1 MLIAN
6 RSARKVPGPTGMGGV
21 VPALGLALLL
31 GACSRPDVGFVDSM
45 WSPFNRGPTIVTT
58 DSVTVQRVRG
68 NEVESAP
75 MLPEPG
81 NVWPEQEAPRPTLMS
96 GPEEAFRN
104 IPEYR
109 PQLIEPVPPA
119 RSPVPTPNARGSSD
133 PIAPLPAPSQASRV
147 PAAEPPR
154 AVAPPPPPRAEGRV
168 LTDPAGRPAIG
179 TGSAGNITGATQ
191 PGVGSSAVIRDGNV
205 ETWIGPDGQAR
216 TRVVP
221 PR

>member
-1 MLIAN
+1 MPLAI
-6 RSARKVPGPTGMGGV
+6 RSAPAAPDLARIGRA
-21 VPALGLALLL
+21 VPAIGLALLMA
-31 GACSRPDVGFVDSM
+31 ACSRPDTGFVESL
-45 WSPFNRGPTIVTT
+45 WSPFSGARSAVTV

-68 NEVESAP
+68 SDVEFQP
-75 MLPEPG
+75 LLPESG

-119 RSPVPTPNARGSSD
+119 RSPVPTPTARGSGGIGQS
-133 PIAPLPAPSQASRV
+133 LPPPPEASRMPV
-147 PAAEPPR
+147 ARPPT
-154 AVAPPPPPRAEGRV
+154 AVAPPPPPRAEGRA
-168 LTDPAGRPAIG
+168 LTDPSGRPAIG
-179 TGSAGNITGATQ
+179 TGQAGSISGATQ
-191 PGVGSSAVIRDGNV
+191 PGAGTSAIIRDGNV

-216 TRVVP
+216 TRIAP

>member
-1 MLIAN
+1 MPFAIR
-6 RSARKVPGPTGMGGV
+6 RSREAPTTLRPRGA
-21 VPALGLALLL
+21 VPAIGLLLLL
-31 GACSRPDVGFVDSM
+31 GACAQPETGFVENL
-45 WSPFNRGPTIVTT
+45 WSPFSASRSVVTL

-68 NEVESAP
+68 TAVETAP
-75 MLPEPG
+75 LQPEPG

-119 RSPVPTPNARGSSD
+119 RSPVPTPNARGTSGSFV
-133 PIAPLPAPSQASRV
+133 PIPAPGEAPRTTVAQ
-147 PAAEPPR
+147 PPT
-154 AVAPPPPPRAEGRV
+154 AIAPPPPPSAVGRAT
-168 LTDPAGRPAIG
+168 TDPSGRPATI
-179 TGSAGNITGATQ
+179 TNEAGRVQSATQ
-191 PGVGSSAVIRDGNV
+191 PGVGTSSIVRDGNV

-221 PR
+221 R

>member
-1 MLIAN
+1 MPFATRRTHEAPRTL
-6 RSARKVPGPTGMGGV
+6 GPCAALTATG
-21 VPALGLALLL
+21 LLLLL
-31 GACSRPDVGFVDSM
+31 GACSRPEVGFGESL
-45 WSPFNRGPTIVTT
+45 WSPFTGGRNVVSI

-68 NEVESAP
+68 QTVESAP
-75 MLPEPG
+75 LQAEPG

-119 RSPVPTPNARGSSD
+119 RSPVPTPNARGSSGSV
-133 PIAPLPAPSQASRV
+133 APLAAPGEAPRTTVAQ
-147 PAAEPPR
+147 PPT
-154 AVAPPPPPRAEGRV
+154 AVAPPPPPSAVGRAT
-168 LTDPAGRPAIG
+168 TDPSGRPA
-179 TGSAGNITGATQ
+179 TITGEAGRVQSATQ
-191 PGVGSSAVIRDGNV
+191 PGVGTSAIVRDGNV

-221 PR
+221 R